1 MDKPSKP
8 QRDLAIVAA
17 IDRVL
22 AAEHEAELAIA
33 AAQRRAEERVE
44 RARALRRA
52 LLERTQGR
60 VTRLHA
66 GERGLAVHPGCG
78 TNLATTTLLPATFA
92 WVPLQ
97 STRSL
102 RWRLLLIPL
111 ALVFAAFGYLLSKP
125 LGPWLQANI
134 TTEADLGNMQV
145 TDIVVVRKGVHRVIT
160 K

>member
-66 GERGLAVHPGCG
+66 GVAAKLEEADEEASQRIAEIGREER
-78 TNLATTTLLPATFA
+78 
-92 WVPLQ
+92 
-97 STRSL
+97 SSL
-102 RWRLLLIPL
+102 RPDCIDQAIATLANRLS
-111 ALVFAAFGYLLSKP
+111 G
-125 LGPWLQANI
+125 
-134 TTEADLGNMQV
+134 ADE
-145 TDIVVVRKGVHRVIT
+145 
-160 K
+160 